1 MFVIGI
7 GHYPCIEDDV
17 WVIPNL
23 SPPNLLGSMG
33 VHHPIMRSKYDIL
46 SVTDN
51 CRPTMQP

>member
-7 GHYPCIEDDV
+7 GRYPCIEDDV
-17 WVIPNL
+17 WVKPNL

-33 VHHPIMRSKYDIL
+33 VHHPIMRSKYDVL